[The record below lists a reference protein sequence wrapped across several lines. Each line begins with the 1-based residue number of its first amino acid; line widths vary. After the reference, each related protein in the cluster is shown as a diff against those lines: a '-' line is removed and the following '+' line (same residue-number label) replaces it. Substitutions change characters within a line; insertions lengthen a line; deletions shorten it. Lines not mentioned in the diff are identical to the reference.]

1 MLAIGRSASGGGAG
15 VLRSVDMFLL
25 FVDKPWYTT
34 YLMPDREKIKA
45 LTTCQTTGDTM
56 QEAAAKSVSKPA
68 TTADDTLKEKTRDAN
83 VISGGHLVAKA
94 LKSEGVDTIFTLCG
108 GHIIDIYDGCVD
120 EGIRIID
127 VRHEQVAA
135 HAADGYARQT
145 GKLGCVVTT
154 AGPGCT
160 NAVTGIATAFRSESP
175 VLHIGGQS
183 ALVQWRMGGLQD
195 LPHVD
200 MMRPITKFAST
211 VMSTERVA
219 DMIAMAARE
228 CFAGA
233 YGPVYLEIPRDVLDR
248 EIDVAK
254 AVVPKPG
261 HYRASP
267 RAVGDPNDIEKLAD
281 ILVNAERPAILF
293 GQQVWTARGDKEAV
307 ELLRGLDIPGYF
319 NGASRGLLPPGDP
332 HHFDRTRTQAFAKAD
347 VVVIVGTPFD
357 FRMGY
362 GKRISVPTLVQID
375 MDYRTVGKN
384 RDITF
389 GIVGHPGAVLGA
401 VLQAATGRIK
411 NDKRQ
416 ARKAWMKELSAAED
430 AAAEKLMPL
439 FKSNSTPIHP
449 YRVAY
454 ELNEFLT
461 DNTVY
466 IGDGGDVV
474 TISAQAVR
482 PRRPGHWMDPG
493 ALGSLG
499 VGTGFAIAAKLA
511 HPQKEVL
518 CYYGDGSFGMTA
530 FDMETANRFGVPYLA
545 VIGNNS
551 AMNQIRYGQLTKYGP
566 ERGNVGNLL
575 GDVPF
580 SKFAQML
587 GGYGEEVRD
596 PAQVAGALLRGREAV
611 AKSGRSAVIN
621 IWVDPR
627 EYAPG
632 TKAQTMYK

>member
-1 MLAIGRSASGGGAG
+1 MHSTNQRQIQDQESNIMAAESSVAASKASSTAEDTLQRKSRDAG
-15 VLRSVDMFLL
+15 VV
-25 FVDKPWYTT
+25 
-34 YLMPDREKIKA
+34 
-45 LTTCQTTGDTM
+45 
-56 QEAAAKSVSKPA
+56 
-68 TTADDTLKEKTRDAN
+68 
-83 VISGGHLVAKA
+83 SGGHLVAKA
-94 LKSEGVDTIFTLCG
+94 LKNEGVDTIFTLCG

-175 VLHIGGQS
+175 VLHIGGQG
-183 ALVQWRMGGLQD
+183 ALTQHKMGSLQD

-200 MMRPITKFAST
+200 MMSPITKFAAT
-211 VMSTERVA
+211 VPSTERVA
-219 DMIAMAARE
+219 DMVSMAARE
-228 CFAGA
+228 AFNGA
-233 YGPVYLEIPRDVLDR
+233 PGPVYLEIPRDVLDR
-248 EIDVAK
+248 EVDLTK

-261 HYRASP
+261 AYRASTKSI
-267 RAVGDPNDIEKLAD
+267 GDPHDIEKLAD
-281 ILVNAERPAILF
+281 ILVNAERPAILY
-293 GQQVWTARGDKEAV
+293 GQQVWTARGHQEAIA
-307 ELLRGLDIPGYF
+307 LLRGLDIPGYF

-332 HHFDRTRTQAFAKAD
+332 HHFDRTRTQAFASAD
-347 VVVIVGTPFD
+347 VLVIVGTPFD

-362 GKRISVPTLVQID
+362 GKRISKDVTLVQID

-384 RDITF
+384 RDISL
-389 GIVGHPGAVLGA
+389 GLVGDPGAILDA
-401 VLQAATGRIK
+401 VLKAASGRIK
-411 NDKRQ
+411 QDKRQ
-416 ARKAWMKELSAAED
+416 LRQQWLKKLSDAEGV
-430 AAAEKLMPL
+430 AAEKLLPL
-439 FKSNSTPIHP
+439 FHSDSVPIHP

-454 ELNEFLT
+454 ELNEFLGDDT
-461 DNTVY
+461 IY

-482 PRRPGHWMDPG
+482 PRNPGQWMDPG

-499 VGTGFAIAAKLA
+499 VGTGFAIAAGLA
-511 HPQKEVL
+511 NPKKEVL

-551 AMNQIRYGQLTKYGP
+551 AMNQIRYGQLAKYG
-566 ERGNVGNLL
+566 EQRGNVGNLL

-580 SKFAQML
+580 GKFAEML

-596 PAQVAGALLRGREAV
+596 PSVIAAALQRGREAV
-611 AKSGRSAVIN
+611 AKTRRCAVIN

-632 TKAQTMYK
+632 TKNQTMYK